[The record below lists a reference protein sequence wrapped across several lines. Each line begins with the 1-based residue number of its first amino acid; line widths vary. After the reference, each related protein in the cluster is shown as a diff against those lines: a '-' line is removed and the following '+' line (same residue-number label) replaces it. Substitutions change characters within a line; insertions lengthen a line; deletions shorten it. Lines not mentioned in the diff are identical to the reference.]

1 MNICFEK
8 SNVLQ
13 PKPDPDTLKFGHTF
27 SDYMFRMDYNVEKGW
42 YDPRII
48 PFSDISLDPAS
59 IVLNYSV
66 EVFEGLKAYR
76 TPKNQIQLFRPQENA
91 RRMINSAERLAL
103 PPVPEEMF
111 LEAVTNL
118 VKVEKDWVPSKP
130 GTSLYI
136 RPVLM
141 AVNRDLSLH
150 ACTDCLFYVICCPVG
165 SYYPG
170 GLHPASI
177 LVEDE
182 DVRAIRGGTG
192 FAKCGG
198 NYACAQRAANR
209 AIDKKYNDV
218 LWLDGVERKYVEE
231 VGGMNIMFK
240 MGNTVVTPKLTG
252 SVLPG
257 ITRKSI
263 LEVLKDAGYTTEERR
278 IDIDEVAAGLE
289 SGKIDEVWGCGT
301 AAVISPVGKLCI
313 HGKDYTINHFEV
325 GPTARNLYDTLTG
338 IQWGTAPDPKE
349 WTVSVCNG

>member
-1 MNICFEK
+1 M
-8 SNVLQ
+8 
-13 PKPDPDTLKFGHTF
+13 H
-27 SDYMFRMDYNVEKGW
+27 
-42 YDPRII
+42 
-48 PFSDISLDPAS
+48 
-59 IVLNYSV
+59 
-66 EVFEGLKAYR
+66 
-76 TPKNQIQLFRPQENA
+76 
-91 RRMINSAERLAL
+91 NSAERMAM
-103 PPVPEEMF
+103 PPVPEDMF
-111 LEAVTNL
+111 LAAVTNM
-118 VKVEKDWVPSKP
+118 VKTEQDWVPSKP

-150 ACTDCLFYVICCPVG
+150 ACTDCLFYVVCCPVG

-170 GLHPASI
+170 GLRPASI

-182 DVRAIRGGTG
+182 DVRAVRGGTG

-209 AIDKKYNDV
+209 AIEKHYNDV

-240 MGNTVVTPKLTG
+240 MGNTVVTPQLTG

-263 LEVLKDAGYTTEERR
+263 LEVLRDKGFETEERR
-278 IDIDEVAAGLE
+278 ISIDEVADGLR

-313 HGKDYTINHFEV
+313 HGQDYTIHNFEV
-325 GPTARNLYDTLTG
+325 GPTARMLYDTLTG
-338 IQWGTAPDPKE
+338 IQWGTLPDTKG
-349 WTVSVCNG
+349 WTYPVTE